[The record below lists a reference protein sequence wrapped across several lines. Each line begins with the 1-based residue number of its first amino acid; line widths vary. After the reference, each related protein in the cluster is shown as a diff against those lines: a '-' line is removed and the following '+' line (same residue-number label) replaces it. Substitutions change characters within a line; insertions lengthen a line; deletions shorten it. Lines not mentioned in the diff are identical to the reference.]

1 MINRNTI
8 QRQLVLSAARAL
20 PHPAAE
26 EVYENV
32 IKDHP
37 HISKATVYRN
47 LNLLVTQGELRKV
60 SVPDGADRFDS
71 TLANHYHLRC
81 VRCGGVF
88 DVDMDYLSDI
98 ETRIGETG
106 GFVIQ
111 GHDIVFQGI
120 CPKCNTKI

>member
-32 IKDHP
+32 IKEHP
-37 HISKATVYRN
+37 HISKGTVYRN

-60 SVPDGADRFDS
+60 SVPDGADRFDT
-71 TLANHYHLRC
+71 TLSNHYHLRC
-81 VRCGGVF
+81 VRCGGVY
-88 DVDMDYLSDI
+88 DVDMDYLGDI
-98 ETRIGETG
+98 ENRIGDRK

-120 CPKCNTKI
+120 CPKCNSKN